1 MASKKFHLES
11 IAQPVMTDMHWAIGT
26 GINNQT
32 QYKREF
38 APLFANYSTR
48 GVIDNVGNTA
58 FQVGVVSSAH
68 KQKQSNSVSLAH
80 VLKQTLKGYPKL
92 KKLGYTN
99 LYLFWL
105 KDKTYYVL
113 GLFNDGI
120 KIDFTITLDSEQ
132 YENDVVVLIQ
142 KISDI
147 EFALQTKV
155 AMHICCS
162 DHINDI
168 TAQGESPDILSLV
181 DRLSFS
187 SNEAWEVQ
195 NSDQT
200 LKTIT
205 QNVTKKNLIFLKNV
219 ESKGNS
225 ATNVKLLALGFVV
238 AIGGYWY
245 YNAVQQA
252 EWEAEQHR
260 MAKNA
265 AAQERA
271 AKLEE
276 AERKRLARQK
286 KFDTPDLKSKYEQ
299 LKASRQENEAA
310 WVKNLAT
317 KTGMSRFEKAQAL
330 IQNAKTE
337 AQSWVSPEI
346 KVTFDEDISTN
357 ATTQTFVQKFI
368 RNERDAT
375 ILDLAQ
381 DYPDINVSLDGDSAF
396 IKRVEVQEIPKR
408 ITHSFELSGLIVT
421 IAELQSLEAAG
432 IVESW
437 SLRNDN
443 VIAPTPLSKDFIE
456 LNQKFGGREEGTPP
470 LSEGAWLNELKSRRL
485 IVRGGQ
491 SNFIT
496 LLPKH
501 IKDINN
507 MTLIRVIYDI
517 ASQTTVIEARIHEIK

>member
-26 GINNQT
+26 GINNQA

-38 APLFANYSTR
+38 APLFTNYSTR
-48 GVIDNVGNTA
+48 GVIDKVGNTA
-58 FQVGVVSSAH
+58 FQVGVVDNAP

-92 KKLGYTN
+92 KKVGYTN

-120 KIDFTITLDSEQ
+120 KVDFTITLDSEQ
-132 YENDVVVLIQ
+132 YEDDVNILMQ
-142 KISDI
+142 KVADL
-147 EFALQTKV
+147 EFAIQAKV
-155 AMHICCS
+155 AMHICCA
-162 DHINDI
+162 DHINEI
-168 TAQGESPDILSLV
+168 AAQGESPDILSLV
-181 DRLSFS
+181 DRLSGAS
-187 SNEAWEVQ
+187 TEAWVVQ
-195 NSDQT
+195 SSDQT

-205 QNVTKKNLIFLKNV
+205 DNATKQNLIFLKNV

-225 ATNVKLLALGFVV
+225 AAKVKLIALAVVV
-238 AIGGYWY
+238 ALGGYWY
-245 YNAVQQA
+245 YSAAQQA
-252 EWEAEQHR
+252 EWEAEQKR
-260 MAKNA
+260 IAKTA
-265 AAQERA
+265 AAQERV

-276 AERKRLARQK
+276 AERRRLARQVQV
-286 KFDTPDLKSKYEQ
+286 DTPDLKNQYELLKSKR
-299 LKASRQENEAA
+299 LENEAA
-310 WVKNLAT
+310 WIENLAT
-317 KTGMSRFEKAQAL
+317 KVGMDRFEKAQAI
-330 IQNAKTE
+330 IQSAQTE
-337 AQSWVSPEI
+337 AQAWKSSEVR
-346 KVTFDEDISTN
+346 VTFDEDISTN
-357 ATTQTFVQKFI
+357 ATTQTFLQTFTRKGV
-368 RNERDAT
+368 DAT

-396 IKRVEVQEIPKR
+396 IKRVEVDMIPR
-408 ITHSFELSGLIVT
+408 DNTHSFELSGLIVT
-421 IAELQSLEAAG
+421 IADLQSLETAG

-443 VIAPTPLSKDFIE
+443 VVAPTPLSKDFIA
-456 LNQKFGGREEGTPP
+456 LNQQYGEQEEGKPP
-470 LSEGAWLNELKSRRL
+470 LSEGAWLNELKSRKV

-496 LLPKH
+496 LFPKH
-501 IKDINN
+501 IKDIDN
-507 MTLIRVIYDI
+507 MTLVRVIYDI

>member
-11 IAQPVMTDMHWAIGT
+11 ITQPVMTDMHWAIGA
-26 GINNQT
+26 GINNQV

-38 APLFANYSTR
+38 APLFTNYSTR
-48 GVIDNVGNTA
+48 GVIDKVGNTA
-58 FQVGVVSSAH
+58 YQVGVIDSAP

-92 KKLGYTN
+92 KKVGYTN

-120 KIDFTITLDSEQ
+120 KVDFTITLDSEK
-132 YENDVVVLIQ
+132 YDDDVDVLIQ

-147 EFALQTKV
+147 EFAIQAKV

-162 DHINDI
+162 DHISDI

-181 DRLSFS
+181 DRLSGS
-187 SNEAWEVQ
+187 SNEAWVVQ
-195 NSDQT
+195 SSDQS
-200 LKTIT
+200 LKTIA
-205 QNVTKKNLIFLKNV
+205 QNASKQNLIFLKNV

-225 ATNVKLLALGFVV
+225 AAKVKLIALAITV
-238 AIGGYWY
+238 AVGGYWY
-245 YNAVQQA
+245 YSAAQEA
-252 EWEAEQHR
+252 EWVAEQKR
-260 MAKNA
+260 IAKTA
-265 AAQERA
+265 AAQARVD
-271 AKLEE
+271 KLEE
-276 AERKRLARQK
+276 AERRRLARQVQVN
-286 KFDTPDLKSKYEQ
+286 TPDLKNQYEL
-299 LKASRQENEAA
+299 LKATRLANEAA
-310 WVKNLAT
+310 WIKNLAT
-317 KTGMSRFEKAQAL
+317 KVGMDRFEQAQAL
-330 IQNAKTE
+330 IQNAKTV
-337 AQSWVSPEI
+337 AQSWESAEI
-346 KVTFDEDISTN
+346 RVTFDEDISTN
-357 ATTQTFVQKFI
+357 ATTQTLMQTFT
-368 RNERDAT
+368 RNSSDAT

-396 IKRVEVQEIPKR
+396 IKRVEKQATRENN
-408 ITHSFELSGLIVT
+408 THSFNPTGLIGT
-421 IAELQSLEAAG
+421 IADLQLLETAG

-443 VIAPTPLSKDFIE
+443 AIAPTPLSKDFIA
-456 LNQKFGGREEGTPP
+456 LNQQYGKQEAGSAP
-470 LSEGAWLNELKSRRL
+470 LSEGSWLNDIKSRRV

-496 LLPKH
+496 LFPMH

-507 MTLIRVIYDI
+507 MTLIRVVYDI
-517 ASQTTVIEARIHEIK
+517 AAQTTVIEARIHEIK

>member
-38 APLFANYSTR
+38 SPLFANYSTR
-48 GVIDNVGNTA
+48 GVIDKVGNTA
-58 FQVGVVSSAH
+58 FQVGVIDSAP

-132 YENDVVVLIQ
+132 YEDDVLVLIQ

-147 EFALQTKV
+147 EFAIQTKV

-168 TAQGESPDILSLV
+168 TAQGKSPDILSLV

-187 SNEAWEVQ
+187 SSEAWEVQ

-200 LKTIT
+200 LTTIT
-205 QNVTKKNLIFLKNV
+205 QNVTKKNLVFLKNV

-225 ATNVKLLALGFVV
+225 ATNVKLLALAFVV

-245 YNAVQQA
+245 YSAAQQA
-252 EWEAEQHR
+252 EWEAEQKR

-276 AERKRLARQK
+276 AEQRRLARQAQ
-286 KFDTPDLKSKYEQ
+286 FEPPDLKNKYEQ

-317 KTGMSRFEKAQAL
+317 KTGMGRFEKAQAL

-337 AQSWVSPEI
+337 AQSWVSSEI
-346 KVTFDEDISTN
+346 RVTFDEDMSTN
-357 ATTQTFVQKFI
+357 ETTQTFLQKFV
-368 RNERDAT
+368 RNDHNAT

-381 DYPDINVSLDGDSAF
+381 DYPDISVSLDGDSAL
-396 IKRVEVQEIPKR
+396 IKRVEVQAIPKG
-408 ITHSFELSGLIVT
+408 IAHSSKLAGLIVT
-421 IAELQSLEAAG
+421 IADLQSLKAAG

-437 SLRNDN
+437 SLRDDN
-443 VIAPTPLSKDFIE
+443 VVAPIPLSKDFIE
-456 LNQKFGGREEGTPP
+456 LEQKFGEREAGTTP
-470 LSEGAWLNELKSRRL
+470 LSEGAWLNGIKSRKI

-496 LLPKH
+496 LLPKYV
-501 IKDINN
+501 KDINN
-507 MTLIRVIYDI
+507 MTLVRVIYDI